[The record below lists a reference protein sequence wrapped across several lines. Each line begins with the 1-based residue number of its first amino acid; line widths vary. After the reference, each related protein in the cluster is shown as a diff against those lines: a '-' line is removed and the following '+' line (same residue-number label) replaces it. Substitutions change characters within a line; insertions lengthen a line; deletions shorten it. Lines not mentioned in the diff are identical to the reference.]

1 MTVESLIVIL
11 LLQLLALAM
20 AVGQPPPGAIK
31 GLGWVSVDDYDDVG
45 DDEGDSVAQLS

>member
-1 MTVESLIVIL
+1 MTVESLIAIL
-11 LLQLLALAM
+11 LLQLLAM
-20 AVGQPPPGAIK
+20 AVGQPPPGAIN